1 MKQADPVESISLVQ
15 DSAFATLFGRFQLW
29 AADGSEIV
37 ISNRRARA
45 LLAMLCLAN
54 NEPIDRDFLSKLL
67 WAGRFEAH
75 AKASLRQCLLD
86 LGKLLAPCGPDI
98 LVATRS
104 SVALRDR
111 ALRTDLDALEQAFA
125 RADHAAA
132 TDQLGAIGSKPILDQ
147 MDFGDAFNQWL
158 ARRRSDAG
166 NRLRAAVESGLAALE
181 RSNDAAAQARL
192 RSAWALRNPVVP
204 AIAPGAE
211 PVQAH
216 KARIA
221 VLPFQSVGALDGPD
235 YFADGMVDELI
246 TAMGQVPQLIVA
258 GRTSSFHYRSS
269 DLTPAQIA
277 AELGVLHLIE
287 GSVQRQDERVRIHAH
302 LISGETG
309 VELWGGRFDGTLDDV
324 FAFQEQVAQAIT
336 AAIGTALGIAMEPPQ
351 VRGMTHSKAAYDLYL
366 QGQSLCA
373 RRFGEGVLDTA
384 VALFEQALTLDPDF
398 AECWAALAEAHQL
411 VSVYTQCL
419 DRNGQ
424 AALMAECAQRAIVL
438 SPQLAYPYSLLGA
451 FELTRFNFVGA
462 LDYAYQAYRLEPH
475 NPAVAM
481 RLGSYLIFI
490 GRTRDAAPYVQAA
503 LNQDPADGRIW
514 ALFAGIQLCQGEL
527 EAANRSSQRMVEL
540 GMPSTLLALTSAAL
554 GNPDL
559 AITQYMQTQQMMN
572 SILLPPVGI
581 GVQTPEAMDAYWQMA
596 ARAIC
601 GGSLEDRQAY
611 WQVLEMLF
619 AVLHDKA
626 DLAVSGPAVLTG
638 NPELVFKTFGHR
650 ISSSNLIGLVPLWT
664 DLEPIRQVWQHPD
677 FIAFAQRIG
686 MAAAWD
692 KYGWP
697 DLLPPPSNRPAD
709 HN

>member
-1 MKQADPVESISLVQ
+1 MKQTDPLDSSDRLQ
-15 DSAFATLFGRFQLW
+15 DSAFASLFGRFQLW

-45 LLAMLCLAN
+45 LLAMLCLAE
-54 NEPIDRDFLSKLL
+54 NEAMDRDFLSKLL
-67 WAGRFEAH
+67 WPGRFEAH
-75 AKASLRQCLLD
+75 AKASLRQCLLE

-98 LVATRS
+98 LLATRS
-104 SVALRDR
+104 NVALRPR
-111 ALRTDLDALEQAFA
+111 SISTDLDALEQAFA
-125 RADHAAA
+125 RADYAAA
-132 TDQLGAIGSKPILDQ
+132 TTQLATIGTKPILDQ
-147 MDFGDAFNQWL
+147 MDFGDAFNHWL
-158 ARRRSDAG
+158 ARRSSDAEK
-166 NRLRAAVESGLAALE
+166 RLSNAVEHGLGALE
-181 RSNDAAAQARL
+181 RTDLAAELHQLRGLWAQRKPAVAPA
-192 RSAWALRNPVVP
+192 SAPTKPSV
-204 AIAPGAE
+204 
-211 PVQAH
+211 
-216 KARIA
+216 KTRIA
-221 VLPFQSVGALDGPD
+221 VLPFQSVGVLDGPD

-246 TAMGQVPQLIVA
+246 TAMGQVPQLMVA
-258 GRTSSFHYRSS
+258 GRTSSFHYRGSS
-269 DLTPAQIA
+269 LLPAQIA

-287 GSVQRQDERVRIHAH
+287 GSVQRQGERIRIHAH
-302 LISGETG
+302 LVSGETG
-309 VELWGGRFDGTLDDV
+309 VELWGARFDGMLNNV

-336 AAIGTALGIAMEPPQ
+336 AAIGSALGIAMQPPQ
-351 VRGMTHSKAAYDLYL
+351 VRGMTHSKEAYDLYL

-424 AALMAECAQRAIVL
+424 AALMAQCAQRAIAL
-438 SPQLAYPYSLLGA
+438 SPQLAYPYSLLGTY
-451 FELTRFNFVGA
+451 ELTRFNFVGA
-462 LDYAYQAYRLEPH
+462 LDYAFQAYRLEPN
-475 NPAVAM
+475 NPAVAL
-481 RLGSYLIFI
+481 RLGSYLIFV

-514 ALFAGIQLCQGEL
+514 ALLAGIQLCQGEL
-527 EAANRSSQRMVEL
+527 EAANRSSRRMVEL

-554 GNPDL
+554 GNHDL
-559 AITQYMQTQQMMN
+559 AITQYLQTQQMVN

-581 GVQTPEAMDAYWQMA
+581 GVQTPEAMDAYWQLA

-601 GGSLEDRQAY
+601 GGSLEERQAY

-619 AVLHDKA
+619 AMLHDKA
-626 DLAVSGPAVLTG
+626 DLAISGPAVLTG
-638 NPELVFKTFGHR
+638 NPELVFKTFGHC
-650 ISSSNLIGLVPLWT
+650 ISSSNLIGLVPLWA

-697 DLLPPPSNRPAD
+697 DLLPPPTNRSIT